1 MRRWY
6 LKNGYADVQIVSA
19 VAEYDPARSGFV
31 LTFTIEEGER
41 YRFGA
46 VDIQSNVRDVDP
58 SVAAQQAAHRL
69 AGRDLQRRGRSRNRS
84 RR

>member
-6 LKNGYADVQIVSA
+6 LKNGYADVQISSA
-19 VAEYDPARSGFV
+19 VAEYDPARNGFV

-41 YRFGA
+41 YSFGA

-58 SVAAQQAAHRL
+58 SVAAQQAARL
-69 AGRDLQRRGRSRNRS
+69 SRAEPTTPRTSRNRS